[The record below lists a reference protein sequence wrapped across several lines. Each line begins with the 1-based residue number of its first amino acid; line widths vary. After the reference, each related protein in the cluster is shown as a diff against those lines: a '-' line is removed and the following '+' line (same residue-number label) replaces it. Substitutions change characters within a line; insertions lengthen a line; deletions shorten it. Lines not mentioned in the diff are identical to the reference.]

1 MPEQDFNTVF
11 SKRLKF
17 YLNRSK
23 MTQTE
28 LAKRLGVGTTSVYNW
43 CAGIKSPRMD
53 KIDVMCDIFGCS
65 RADLMEDTSD
75 AARDASGGYYSDPET
90 VEIAQEIFENREL
103 RILFDAAKHAA
114 PEDLRV
120 AHDMLLALKK
130 KENGYQD

>member
-65 RADLMEDTSD
+65 STDLMEDTSN

>member
-65 RADLMEDTSD
+65 RTDLMEDTSD